1 MNEQDR
7 GRRPSGGRS
16 MTERERRLR
25 EIRRKKRR
33 QRAIRNRIIFGVVL
47 LILLILIV
55 LAVKAIAGAI
65 GGSGSNAANTTPA
78 ADISSSTA
86 DETSATEETSA
97 ADETAQAASDLL
109 SQAQLLA
116 ASYDYD
122 GAIALSQTIPGY
134 ESDAQVTAAIDEWEQ
149 TKTTLVEVD
158 IETIPHVFYHSLIV
172 DPSKAFHND
181 EARATDYNQVMTT
194 VDEFNKITQE
204 MYNRGYVLV
213 KIHDMAQNVDGTMQ
227 KGKILLPADKKPFVL
242 SIDDVSYY
250 EYMTGD
256 GFATKIVIGDDGYPT
271 CEMQMDDG
279 SVQTGGFD
287 VVPLLEAFIKEHP
300 DFSYKGA
307 RGIIAL
313 TGYDGILGYRTA
325 PKYGDP
331 STPEYQANDWYKDI
345 NVEQERADATAVV
358 ARMKEVGWEFA
369 THSWGHKDM
378 GEASYD
384 NMVADM
390 EKWLDQVNPLLGGDT
405 DIVIFPKG
413 TDIGSWRGYDDNDK
427 FEYLK
432 SVGFDYYCNVDANQ
446 PWVQFDSRYL
456 RQARINFDGY
466 EMYYCQDKL
475 APFFDADS
483 VFDSS
488 RPTPV
493 KKM

>member
-7 GRRPSGGRS
+7 RRRPSGGRS

-65 GGSGSNAANTTPA
+65 GGSGSNTANTTPA
-78 ADISSSTA
+78 ADISSSAA
-86 DETSATEETSA
+86 DETSAAEEKSAAEET
-97 ADETAQAASDLL
+97 TQAASDLL

-149 TKTTLVEVD
+149 MKTTLVEVD

-279 SVQTGGFD
+279 S
-287 VVPLLEAFIKEHP
+287 
-300 DFSYKGA
+300 
-307 RGIIAL
+307 
-313 TGYDGILGYRTA
+313 
-325 PKYGDP
+325 
-331 STPEYQANDWYKDI
+331 
-345 NVEQERADATAVV
+345 
-358 ARMKEVGWEFA
+358 
-369 THSWGHKDM
+369 
-378 GEASYD
+378 
-384 NMVADM
+384 
-390 EKWLDQVNPLLGGDT
+390 T
-405 DIVIFPKG
+405 DRRF
-413 TDIGSWRGYDDNDK
+413 
-427 FEYLK
+427 
-432 SVGFDYYCNVDANQ
+432 
-446 PWVQFDSRYL
+446 
-456 RQARINFDGY
+456 
-466 EMYYCQDKL
+466 
-475 APFFDADS
+475 
-483 VFDSS
+483 
-488 RPTPV
+488 
-493 KKM
+493 

>member
-7 GRRPSGGRS
+7 GGRPSGGRP

-33 QRAIRNRIIFGVVL
+33 QRAIRNRIIFGAVL

-65 GGSGSNAANTTPA
+65 GGSGSSAANTTPA
-78 ADISSSTA
+78 ADISSSAA
-86 DETSATEETSA
+86 DETETSA
-97 ADETAQAASDLL
+97 AEETTQAASDLL

-122 GAIALSQTIPGY
+122 GAIALAQTIPGY
-134 ESDAQVTAAIDEWEQ
+134 ESDAQVTAAIAEWEQ

-300 DFSYKGA
+300 NFSYKGA

-475 APFFDADS
+475 TPFFDADS

>member
-7 GRRPSGGRS
+7 RRRPSGGRP

-33 QRAIRNRIIFGVVL
+33 QRAIRNRIIFGAVL

-65 GGSGSNAANTTPA
+65 GGSGSSAANTTPA
-78 ADISSSTA
+78 VDISS
-86 DETSATEETSA
+86 SA
-97 ADETAQAASDLL
+97 ADETETSAAEETTQAASDLL

-122 GAIALSQTIPGY
+122 GAIALAQTIPGY
-134 ESDAQVTAAIDEWEQ
+134 ESDAQVTAAIAEWEQ

-475 APFFDADS
+475 TPFFDADS